1 MDHYKS
7 HSIFSS
13 TQVEELVSI
22 PEDQY
27 TQPAFPFEVPTFT
40 KKVPFGKEAK
50 LAHFFIDPTWAFI
63 NHGAFG
69 AVVRE
74 AMETSQRWQ
83 TYVETQPLRAL
94 DRDLL
99 PLIVYVIRKLAKFVK
114 ADPKNLVLVPN
125 ATNASTAVLKSFP
138 FEPGDGIL
146 YLNIVYSA
154 VNEQLI
160 EVAKLKSLILY
171 EREIKFPVTNNEE
184 IIGVVET
191 ALKECPNIKFAVFD
205 HIASSSAVL
214 LPVKSLIDTC
224 HKSAV
229 KVLIDGAHALG
240 NIDLNITDMNPDF
253 YTSNGHKWL
262 CCAKGSAFLYV
273 RPEFHSVIRPL
284 VISHGYTHGF
294 QAEFSWIGVK
304 DYSALIALSTAIDF
318 WEFYGP
324 ECIREYIHGLNREA
338 ATMLTT
344 AWQTQRIADQMFFKS
359 MTVIRLP
366 IQNTEAEQLQ
376 DWLHFKKKIEVPI
389 KEIDGSLYVRISTH
403 VHNEMGDYEK
413 LAEAILEYNKIQ
425 TKV

>member
-7 HSIFSS
+7 QSIYSS
-13 TQVEELVSI
+13 SKVEELVSI
-22 PEDQY
+22 PDDKY
-27 TQPAFPFEVPTFT
+27 TPPRYPLEVPTFT
-40 KKVPFGKEAK
+40 KKVPFGSEAK
-50 LAHFFIDPTWAFI
+50 LAHFFIDPTWVFI

-83 TYVETQPLRAL
+83 IYVETQPLRAL

-99 PLIVYVIRKLAKFVK
+99 PLIGFVIRKLAKFVK
-114 ADPKNLVLVPN
+114 ADPKNIVLVPN

-138 FEPGDGIL
+138 FQPGDGIL
-146 YLNIVYSA
+146 YLNVVYSA
-154 VNEQLI
+154 VINQLI
-160 EVAKLKSLILY
+160 EVAKQKSLILY

-184 IIGVVET
+184 IIGIVET
-191 ALKECPNIKFAVFD
+191 ALKECPKIKLAVFD

-224 HKSAV
+224 HKSGV

-240 NIDLNITDMNPDF
+240 NIDLDLTAMNPDF
-253 YTSNGHKWL
+253 YTANGHKWL

-273 RPEFHSVIRPL
+273 NQEFHSVIRPL
-284 VISHGYTHGF
+284 VISHGFTHGF

-304 DYSALIALSTAIDF
+304 DYSALMAISTAIDF
-318 WEFYGP
+318 WEFYGT
-324 ECIREYIHGLNREA
+324 ECIREYIHGLNARA

-344 AWQTQRIADQMFFKS
+344 AWKTERIASPIFFKS

-366 IQNTEAEQLQ
+366 IQSTDAEMVQ
-376 DWLHFKKKIEVPI
+376 DWLHFEKKIEVPI
-389 KEIDGSLYVRISTH
+389 KEIGGSLYVRISTH
-403 VHNEMGDYEK
+403 VYNEMEDYEK
-413 LAEAILEYNKIQ
+413 LAEAIIEFNKVQ